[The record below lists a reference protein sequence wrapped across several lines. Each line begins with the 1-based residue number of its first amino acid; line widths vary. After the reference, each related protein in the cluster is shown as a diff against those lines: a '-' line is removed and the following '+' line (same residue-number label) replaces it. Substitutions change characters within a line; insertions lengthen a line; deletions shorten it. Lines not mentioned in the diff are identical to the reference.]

1 MYNAAGYNQPNHTV
15 GTTWT
20 RIYDTASSFSSS
32 PYEQPSIGLDTGFG
46 SSYNGTVCLD
56 LYGATLTPGSAI
68 MAYVSTSASGAPAP
82 IQPRTVVNGLP
93 VATLPINA
101 ATQIAG
107 ILPTAQGGLGAN
119 NSSVS
124 GIPRFASGVATVTAE
139 VGISGGSPV
148 KATNTYGCLDGYD
161 HLGCVVWRATRLTA
175 QTASAGTAD
184 FVPGLAGW
192 YRMSVMGCITT
203 VGTAGTLSTTIW
215 TGPIQGPVISFT
227 SGLGNCTVVRQDE
240 YAPASGTT
248 YQMGDSGNVTGN
260 VGGQYS
266 LDAVAEYMGP

>member
-1 MYNAAGYNQPNHTV
+1 MGNAG
-15 GTTWT
+15 GTAYAPVTMSGDCT
-20 RIYDTASSFSSS
+20 RSS
-32 PYEQPSIGLDTGFG
+32 TGAITCTK
-46 SSYNGTVCLD
+46 SNGTAFGPL
-56 LYGATLTPGSAI
+56 ATESI
-68 MAYVSTSASGAPAP
+68 VM
-82 IQPRTVVNGLP
+82 
-93 VATLPINA
+93 
-101 ATQIAG
+101 
-107 ILPTAQGGLGAN
+107 TAQGGLGAN
-119 NSSVS
+119 NSSAS

-175 QTASAGTAD
+175 QTASAGTAN

-203 VGTAGTLSTTIW
+203 VGTAGTLNTTIW

-248 YQMGDSGNVTGN
+248 
-260 VGGQYS
+260 
-266 LDAVAEYMGP
+266 